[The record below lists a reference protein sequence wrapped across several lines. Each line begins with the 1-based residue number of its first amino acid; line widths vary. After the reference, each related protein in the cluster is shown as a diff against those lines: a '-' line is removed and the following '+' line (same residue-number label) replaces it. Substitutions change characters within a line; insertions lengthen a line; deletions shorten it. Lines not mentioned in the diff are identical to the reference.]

1 MPISL
6 DVLDRA
12 AIRPVPYMVA
22 KSLQEARIKARRTA
36 FLSHS
41 HHDRAR
47 AKGLQTLLAEHGWDI
62 FIDWEHQ
69 TLDERPTKE
78 TVIWLP
84 RAIKER
90 DWLIYLATPNAE
102 KSRWCPWEI
111 GFADGEKSASAI
123 LIVATSDGKG
133 TYGGEYL
140 HLYRQISETRAG
152 GLAVFEPGQTSSGR
166 YLRDVPT
173 APSGY

>member
-6 DVLDRA
+6 NELDRA
-12 AIRPVPYMVA
+12 AARPVPHIVA
-22 KSLQEARIKARRTA
+22 KSLQEARAAARRTA

-47 AKGLQTLLAEHGWDI
+47 AKGLQTLLAEQGWDV

-78 TVIWLP
+78 TVVWLQ
-84 RAIKER
+84 RAIEGR

-111 GFADGEKSASAI
+111 GFADGRKSASAI
-123 LIVATSDGKG
+123 LIVATSDARGI
-133 TYGGEYL
+133 YGSEYL
-140 HLYRQISETRAG
+140 HLYGQISETQLG
-152 GLAVFEPGQTSSGR
+152 GLAVFEAGQTSSGR

-173 APSGY
+173 APPR